1 MTLKLTSSPLPES
14 PTATLQKMGL
24 SESTQ
29 EKLTAHYG
37 QRILTLLEGRLAKIE
52 AEPTWSGWQKAIQ
65 LLQEDTP
72 LPDWQIKLFR
82 TIGELEWDSS
92 RENSKEELCK
102 CTGLTRGECLHYIEE
117 GASSVEEIAKLTQ
130 ATETCGGCIPLIE
143 ELLSGNKLILAEVV
157 DTSRLNEEITQVKL
171 RPLNQEVQE
180 AEAGQHILVQG
191 RVDEEWVTRAY
202 TLTASSSF
210 YEIVVKKEEK
220 GRLSSWLHDPLN
232 ENQLLRIT
240 PPQGQFTLK
249 DQEEKVVFFAGGI
262 GITPALAMI
271 RSQAHRAS
279 LNDFHLDWSVKERT
293 GLVFHQE
300 LNYWQERLPQV
311 SWSYRISSET
321 GRLQA
326 DQISEQYP
334 YLGTGNAYVCGPE
347 GFVAVVHD
355 GLKRAGWP
363 ETHIHQELFS
373 SIPQKEIRETIEAP
387 QIEVLES
394 PIQLDKPVGYFPFEE
409 APAPEN
415 QQGGQALSE
424 TQQQAFHLQPLSPK
438 QAHSEAREY
447 LELFAKESGKS
458 VSVPT
463 RWKEMETSFFRRGT
477 YAHTYEELAFG
488 ARVAWR
494 NSTRC
499 IGRFFWD
506 KLKVR
511 DLRHLTEPSD
521 IFQALLDHLKMATHK
536 GNILPVISIFSP
548 EQNLTLWNGQLI
560 QYAGYRQADGSIIGD
575 PANVELTERIMDLG
589 WPGGERTPFDILPL
603 VIQEEGK
610 KAHWFDIPPHYVLQ
624 VPISHPRFDWFKDL
638 GLQWYAVPA
647 VSNMALDLGGIQ
659 YTFAPFNGFYMGTEI
674 GARNL
679 SDPYR
684 YNQLPR
690 IAERMGLDT
699 SASYTLWKDSA
710 LLELNIA
717 VLHSFKKQGVRM
729 MDHHSLSEFFLKFDQ
744 EEEKQNRDVHAD
756 WTWLV
761 PPISGSS
768 TEIFHMEKWENKV
781 LKPNYYYMEPGW
793 QKCPIVPSP
802 MEEKDL
808 ANCPFH
814 QQMAMLEE

>member
-1 MTLKLTSSPLPES
+1 M
-14 PTATLQKMGL
+14 
-24 SESTQ
+24 
-29 EKLTAHYG
+29 
-37 QRILTLLEGRLAKIE
+37 
-52 AEPTWSGWQKAIQ
+52 
-65 LLQEDTP
+65 
-72 LPDWQIKLFR
+72 
-82 TIGELEWDSS
+82 
-92 RENSKEELCK
+92 
-102 CTGLTRGECLHYIEE
+102 
-117 GASSVEEIAKLTQ
+117 
-130 ATETCGGCIPLIE
+130 
-143 ELLSGNKLILAEVV
+143 
-157 DTSRLNEEITQVKL
+157 
-171 RPLNQEVQE
+171 
-180 AEAGQHILVQG
+180 
-191 RVDEEWVTRAY
+191 
-202 TLTASSSF
+202 
-210 YEIVVKKEEK
+210 
-220 GRLSSWLHDPLN
+220 
-232 ENQLLRIT
+232 
-240 PPQGQFTLK
+240 
-249 DQEEKVVFFAGGI
+249 
-262 GITPALAMI
+262 
-271 RSQAHRAS
+271 
-279 LNDFHLDWSVKERT
+279 
-293 GLVFHQE
+293 
-300 LNYWQERLPQV
+300 
-311 SWSYRISSET
+311 
-321 GRLQA
+321 
-326 DQISEQYP
+326 
-334 YLGTGNAYVCGPE
+334 
-347 GFVAVVHD
+347 
-355 GLKRAGWP
+355 
-363 ETHIHQELFS
+363 
-373 SIPQKEIRETIEAP
+373 
-387 QIEVLES
+387 
-394 PIQLDKPVGYFPFEE
+394 
-409 APAPEN
+409 
-415 QQGGQALSE
+415 
-424 TQQQAFHLQPLSPK
+424 
-438 QAHSEAREY
+438 
-447 LELFAKESGKS
+447 
-458 VSVPT
+458 
-463 RWKEMETSFFRRGT
+463 
-477 YAHTYEELAFG
+477 
-488 ARVAWR
+488 
-494 NSTRC
+494 
-499 IGRFFWD
+499 
-506 KLKVR
+506 
-511 DLRHLTEPSD
+511 
-521 IFQALLDHLKMATHK
+521 
-536 GNILPVISIFSP
+536 
-548 EQNLTLWNGQLI
+548 I
-560 QYAGYRQADGSIIGD
+560 QYAGYRLADGSIIGD